1 MHFNSAINPALTSFT
16 DLQPYFQTKSV
27 ELLDE
32 LVSTFS
38 VQTPNME
45 ELIVDEL
52 KKQYEEV
59 ASDTVH
65 EDLGWDSFNVQG
77 SKENYDYVFQTEY
90 CVHNSLILEI
100 LFILSLFWSSI
111 SGNGVDQVPQVE
123 IGSPI

>member
-1 MHFNSAINPALTSFT
+1 MHFNSSINPAQTSFIH
-16 DLQPYFQTKSV
+16 LQSYFQTESE

-32 LVSTFS
+32 LVSPFS

-65 EDLGWDSFNVQG
+65 EDLDWDSFNVQG
-77 SKENYDYVFQTEY
+77 SKENDDYVFQTEY